1 MTRDHAFL
9 FQMPNPVQLQSKV
22 FNPQL
27 LDTSADSRGDLPT
40 RIGRMLDAVRHACNA
55 VSVRRNHAGVVW
67 ESYVDGAG
75 GALMYRANGDNLRGD
90 ESHDETNTPSSEDSV
105 PSSSTGRRSRQ
116 WTDTVQRLR
125 PLSIDEAA
133 KAARCRRGDIEKR
146 IEQGDLPVIQRGSRR
161 YIRQEDLQKML
172 ENEAQVSPESARPK
186 PGRNGHRAKMN
197 PADIDP
203 RLREF
208 FD

>member
-1 MTRDHAFL
+1 
-9 FQMPNPVQLQSKV
+9 
-22 FNPQL
+22 
-27 LDTSADSRGDLPT
+27 
-40 RIGRMLDAVRHACNA
+40 
-55 VSVRRNHAGVVW
+55 
-67 ESYVDGAG
+67 
-75 GALMYRANGDNLRGD
+75 MYRANGDILRGN
-90 ESHDETNTPSSEDSV
+90 ESHDEASAASSGETA
-105 PSSSTGRRSRQ
+105 PGPSTGQRGRQ

-172 ENEAQVSPESARPK
+172 ENETQVSPESVRPR
-186 PGRNGHRAKMN
+186 PGRNGHRAKMK